1 MTEVEKNIEHKN
13 EDNTLKQVLEIFNGI
28 KKVILKYFILYLI
41 PLIIAFLYAH
51 KESKKI
57 TNSYTATISFSLSED
72 RPQLTYSANPFD
84 KGFAFNNPVKLKE
97 YSVTERV
104 GSKLLFKEYFYNG
117 REDFLINHFLRTFS
131 GYNESYFTNFT
142 SVDELN
148 TQQYSVFKTVLKS
161 LKDMLSINSNEA
173 EIYYITINSTDENFS
188 ILLCNAFYENLID
201 YYIERSTKKESYA
214 VQFLQK
220 RLEQLKFDLEKSEF
234 NLAHYKDR
242 ANNLVTYKAELE
254 EIKYKREKQLVEKD
268 YMETASMY
276 ETAKAKLQAITPL
289 FQIIDSPHLPLSSTT
304 ESKSKIFIKYIAIA
318 IVLNIII
325 IAILFFKQ
333 TYWKGI
339 KEKLNQ
345 SKQQINEN

>member
-1 MTEVEKNIEHKN
+1 MSEVEKNIEHKN

-28 KKVILKYFILYLI
+28 KKVILKYFILLFI
-41 PLIIAFLYAH
+41 PLIIAYLYAY
-51 KESKKI
+51 KQSKKI
-57 TNSYTATISFSLSED
+57 TNTYTATISFSLSED

-131 GYNESYFTNFT
+131 GYNESYFTKFS
-142 SVDELN
+142 SVEELN
-148 TQQYSVFKTVLKS
+148 TQQYSVFKKVLKS
-161 LKDMLSINSNEA
+161 LKEMLSIKSNEA
-173 EIYYITINSTDENFS
+173 EIYYITINSSNENFS

-234 NLAHYKDR
+234 KLAHYKDR

-268 YMETASMY
+268 YMETAAMY

-304 ESKSKIFIKYIAIA
+304 ESKSQIYIMYIAIA
-318 IVLNIII
+318 IVFNIII

-333 TYWKGI
+333 TYWKEI

-345 SKQQINEN
+345 SKQQLNEN